1 MDRRPLPKLCLALL
15 VCFTAATAVNAA
27 ENASAKKVRW
37 QPNLAAAHKQSLKT
51 GKPILL
57 VFGADWCFFCHKLE
71 RETLNNAKTAKFIN
85 SNFVAVKLDLEKDE
99 KVAKI
104 LGVKS
109 LPATIVVN
117 SDADMLANIVGYQ
130 KSASYAKNLRTAL
143 RVHQELQQVSGEKAT
158 TTK

>member
-1 MDRRPLPKLCLALL
+1 MDRRPLAKFCLALL
-15 VCFTAATAVNAA
+15 VCFTATTAVTAA
-27 ENASAKKVRW
+27 EKTAVKKVDW
-37 QPNLAAAHKQSLKT
+37 QPNLTAAHKLSLKT

-71 RETLNNAKTAKFIN
+71 RETLNEANMAKFIN
-85 SNFVAVKLDLEKDE
+85 NNFIAVKLDLEKDE

-104 LGVKS
+104 LKVKS

-130 KSASYAKNLRTAL
+130 KSGSYAKNLRNAL
-143 RVHQELQQVSGEKAT
+143 RVHQELRQVSGEKAT